1 MSSLKEFLTL
11 VVAPILVGMV
21 KSLFDHWL
29 DDQRNNKKHK

>member
-11 VVAPILVGMV
+11 VVAPILVEIV

-29 DDQRNNKKHK
+29 DDWHHNKKHK